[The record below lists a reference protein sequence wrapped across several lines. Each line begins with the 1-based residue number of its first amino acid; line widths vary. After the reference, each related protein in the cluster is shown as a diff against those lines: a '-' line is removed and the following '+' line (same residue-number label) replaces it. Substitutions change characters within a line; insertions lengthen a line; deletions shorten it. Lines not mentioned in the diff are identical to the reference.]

1 MRKRGSRVSSG
12 KNNNFVAWLTYPVVV
27 NCFRISIFAVAKT
40 IPIIPPIIAASL

>member
-12 KNNNFVAWLTYPVVV
+12 KNNAAYVKYTNLIVV

-40 IPIIPPIIAASL
+40 ISRDLYDVFLEL